1 MPLPSEA
8 SYCPPL
14 VPPPPGDPPPLP
26 PSFSPRASPHF
37 TAPRRAAPHRRPAM
51 DFDSRILPRI
61 GGFGRYS
68 RAVVSCTWPCAF
80 AVALAFFSDV
90 FFTLLPDSY
99 RCRTDPSLLP
109 RVVLLL
115 NLSEEALL
123 NLSVP
128 WVPGSGWSRC
138 ELYRYQQNSSN
149 GPAEDLPREAVP
161 CTRGWH
167 FTTSAG
173 LHSTYVTEWNL
184 VCENYWKVPLQ
195 HVCFMMGCMLGY
207 IFLGTLCDRI
217 GRRQVFLF
225 SVVISSLLG
234 VAVCLANRPVV
245 FLLLRLCEGSTL
257 SGIFLSSY
265 ITRLEMCDPSHRLM
279 MTMIGG
285 FFAACAELLLPGL
298 AVLCRDWPVLQAVA
312 TLPLLLLLSYWCSTS
327 IFPESPRWLLA
338 THQVLQARKSLQSIS
353 VRNGVCLGEE
363 MYPAEN
369 LLSEM
374 DVAYPEASEPCYH
387 HVLELHHTRVIGR
400 NGLIL
405 GFTLFIGT
413 GIQYCFTRNL
423 HSFSHRFYLSYF
435 VRVATGVTACGLL
448 CLTVDRFGR
457 RGILLLSA
465 IVTGLSSLLLLALT
479 QYLRSSLVLILSVL
493 GLLSSQALAM
503 LSVFFASEVLPTVVR
518 GGALGLVLAS
528 GCVGMAASSLM
539 ELQNNGGY
547 FLHNV
552 VFASFAVLSVLCI
565 MLLPETKRKPLPDSL
580 KEGENQRRPALFS
593 SQPGRDALP
602 LLHNL
607 PRDSDYNPDSYSR
620 LVSATKKMLAKDR
633 PYRDILPSQHT
644 LLAIGNG
651 LPDCQDNGVLHEDNS

>member
-369 LLSEM
+369 LLSGM
-374 DVAYPEASEPCYH
+374 QVPTPNTPPFDILRNVSPG
-387 HVLELHHTRVIGR
+387 VLLMQSDKGPFLS
-400 NGLIL
+400 G
-405 GFTLFIGT
+405 TLVFV
-413 GIQYCFTRNL
+413 CSW
-423 HSFSHRFYLSYF
+423 HSCSSHGCVSPALSLRLF
-435 VRVATGVTACGLL
+435 PSLSFCVTACGLL